1 MEQPTNH
8 KLIQS
13 LIEAGYNAQIE
24 EIPAIEGAVEIL
36 NDSVDEFGPIEQ
48 RNIIINWINDNQEEQ
63 KSKKQRIVEIGGSKK
78 RQSKKRR
85 YKTNKK
91 RKYKKKRR
99 QTVKR

>member
-1 MEQPTNH
+1 MEELTN
-8 KLIQS
+8 KDLIEA

-24 EIPAIEGAVEIL
+24 QIPAIEGAVEIL
-36 NDSVDEFGPIEQ
+36 NDSEDEFGPIEQ
-48 RNIIINWINDNQEEQ
+48 RNIIINWINDNMNN
-63 KSKKQRIVEIGGSKK
+63 KRRRVEIGGSKK

>member
-1 MEQPTNH
+1 MEQLTNQE
-8 KLIQS
+8 LIQS

-24 EIPAIEGAVEIL
+24 EIPGIEGAVEIL
-36 NDSVDEFGPIEQ
+36 NDSEDEFGPIEQ
-48 RNIIINWINDNQEEQ
+48 RNIIINWINDNMNN
-63 KSKKQRIVEIGGSKK
+63 KRRRVGIGGSKK

-91 RKYKKKRR
+91 RRYKKKRR